1 LRAISKNIRIN
12 GIISFHIGIKINPP
26 PPLPSGERDGVRG
39 RKRRSMVEPTNNLIE
54 KIKQLI
60 ITRLKLV
67 DMTPEMIENNAPL
80 FGEGLGLD
88 SIDALELVLGLEK
101 EFGVIIPD
109 AEVGKKVFQSVR
121 TMAQYVLE
129 QQGKV

>member
-1 LRAISKNIRIN
+1 
-12 GIISFHIGIKINPP
+12 
-26 PPLPSGERDGVRG
+26 
-39 RKRRSMVEPTNNLIE
+39 MVEPTDNLIE

-60 ITRLKLV
+60 IARLKLV
-67 DMTPEMIENNAPL
+67 DMTPDMIENNAPL

-101 EFGVIIPD
+101 EFGVVIPD

>member
-1 LRAISKNIRIN
+1 MTESKD
-12 GIISFHIGIKINPP
+12 H
-26 PPLPSGERDGVRG
+26 
-39 RKRRSMVEPTNNLIE
+39 LIE

-60 ITRLKLV
+60 IQRLRLV
-67 DMTPEMIENNAPL
+67 EMTPEMIETDAPL

-101 EFGVIIPD
+101 EFGVVIPD

-121 TMAQYVLE
+121 TIAQYVLE
-129 QQGKV
+129 NQGAV

>member
-1 LRAISKNIRIN
+1 MAQSND
-12 GIISFHIGIKINPP
+12 H
-26 PPLPSGERDGVRG
+26 
-39 RKRRSMVEPTNNLIE
+39 LIE
-54 KIKQLI
+54 KLKNLI
-60 ITRLKLV
+60 IQRLKLA
-67 DMTPEMIENNAPL
+67 DMTPEMIEMDAPL

-121 TMAQYVLE
+121 TMAQYVFE
-129 QQGKV
+129 QQKAA

>member
-1 LRAISKNIRIN
+1 MT
-12 GIISFHIGIKINPP
+12 
-26 PPLPSGERDGVRG
+26 EV
-39 RKRRSMVEPTNNLIE
+39 NNELIE
-54 KIKQLI
+54 KLKQLI
-60 ITRLKLV
+60 ITRLKLA
-67 DMTPEMIENNAPL
+67 DFTPEMIDPDAPL

-121 TMAQYVLE
+121 TMAQFVVD
-129 QQGKV
+129 QQGRT

>member
-1 LRAISKNIRIN
+1 
-12 GIISFHIGIKINPP
+12 
-26 PPLPSGERDGVRG
+26 
-39 RKRRSMVEPTNNLIE
+39 MVEPTNNLIE

-101 EFGVIIPD
+101 EFGVVIPD
-109 AEVGKKVFQSVR
+109 AEVGKKVFQSVK
-121 TMAQYVLE
+121 TMAEYVLE

>member
-1 LRAISKNIRIN
+1 MA
-12 GIISFHIGIKINPP
+12 
-26 PPLPSGERDGVRG
+26 
-39 RKRRSMVEPTNNLIE
+39 EPNDQLIE
-54 KIKQLI
+54 QMKQLI
-60 ITRLKLV
+60 ILRLKLV
-67 DMTPEMIENNAPL
+67 DMTSDMIETDAPL

-109 AEVGKKVFQSVR
+109 AEVGRKVFQSVR

-129 QQGKV
+129 QQGRA